1 MDFKTF
7 YGLSMNPFAKGA
19 LPTKDAFQSNDL
31 KAFLNRLR
39 YLVNVW
45 GVGVFTAPR
54 NGKVLRYPMLPKRTE

>member
-31 KAFLNRLR
+31 KALLNRLR
-39 YLVNVW
+39 YLVNVR
-45 GVGVFTAPR
+45 GVGVFTASPEWESLTVSDASEK
-54 NGKVLRYPMLPKRTE
+54 N

>member
-31 KAFLNRLR
+31 KALLNRLR
-39 YLVNVW
+39 YLVNAR
-45 GVGVFTAPR
+45 G
-54 NGKVLRYPMLPKRTE
+54 GKTVMFKAI